1 MYFKKSSENVENVVK
16 PPNIPVIMNNINEF
30 FVSSAYEQVESHPK
44 SKPIKNEPVTFIINV
59 DKGAYELL
67 KYLNNSEIK
76 NLIMAPIEPPIA
88 TNAIFDIIMFYLI
101 C

>member
-1 MYFKKSSENVENVVK
+1 M
-16 PPNIPVIMNNINEF
+16 PVIKNNTNEF
-30 FVSSAYEQVESHPK
+30 FVVSANEHVESQPK
-44 SKPIKNEPVTFIINV
+44 IRPIKNEPVTFIINV

-76 NLIMAPIEPPIA
+76 NRIMAPMAPPIA
-88 TNAIFDIIMFYLI
+88 TNAIFDIVMFYLI